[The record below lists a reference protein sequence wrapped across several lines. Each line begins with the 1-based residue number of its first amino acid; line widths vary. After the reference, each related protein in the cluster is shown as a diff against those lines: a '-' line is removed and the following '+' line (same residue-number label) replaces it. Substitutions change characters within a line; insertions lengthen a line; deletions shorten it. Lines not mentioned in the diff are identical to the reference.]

1 MTINFSI
8 SKVSELESKL
18 DYRFKNHELL
28 QEALSHPSLKQH
40 DPNTKNYEKLE
51 LLGDS
56 ILGFIVTE
64 MIFNQSSK
72 FSEGYIA
79 KVKSYIVS
87 KNIVSEI
94 AASINLADYIIMTPG
109 EEKSGGR
116 ENINNLENV
125 MEALVAAIYLDSN
138 IQSAKIV
145 VEKFW
150 SGYLNKINLID
161 IDPKSYLQEL
171 LHEKFGLTPKYEVI
185 ERKGNA
191 HCPIF
196 KVKVLAGSYSAV
208 AFGKS
213 IKEAEKKAAK
223 ILADQIS
230 SG

>member
-1 MTINFSI
+1 MTTNFSI
-8 SKVSELESKL
+8 LKVSELESKL

-40 DPNTKNYEKLE
+40 DPNAKNYEKLE

-125 MEALVAAIYLDSN
+125 MEALIAAIYLDSN

-171 LHEKFGLTPKYEVI
+171 LHEKLGLTPKYEVV

-191 HCPIF
+191 HSPIF
-196 KVKVLAGSYSAV
+196 KIKVSAGSYSAV

-213 IKEAEKKAAK
+213 IKAAEKNAAK
-223 ILADQIS
+223 ILCDQIS
-230 SG
+230 SN